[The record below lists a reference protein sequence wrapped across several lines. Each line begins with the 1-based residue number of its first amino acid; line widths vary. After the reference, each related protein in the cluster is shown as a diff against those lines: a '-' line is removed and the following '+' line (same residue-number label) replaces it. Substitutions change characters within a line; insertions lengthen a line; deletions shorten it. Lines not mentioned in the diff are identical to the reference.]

1 MRNRAR
7 ATRTV
12 PPLAERAKWFTDARF
27 GMFVHWGLYSILGRG
42 EWAMFHERIPG
53 DEYAKLARRFNPA
66 KCDMN
71 AWAALAKRAGMKYVV
86 MTSRHHDGF
95 SLFDSRVSDFTSA
108 KTRAGRDF
116 VREYVTAVRKA
127 GLRVGL
133 YYSLLDWRFPGY
145 WAGPKKDPQDF
156 ARLVERVHAQVE
168 ELVTRY
174 GRIDILWFDGA
185 WPWTA
190 EDWQSRKLIRMIRHH
205 QPRILINNRALYGG
219 DFGTPEQ
226 QVIPEK
232 RLWEACMTMNT
243 WWGYYPSDTNWKS
256 TKQLV
261 YYLLD
266 CVGRSGN
273 YLLNVGPKPDGTI
286 PAPSVKRLTE
296 LGAWMERNG
305 ESIYSCGQAGRLWPI
320 MDFTS
325 TVGPFTQK
333 GRTVYL
339 HALKWPGREIVIGAE
354 GAKITAASLLATGE
368 PIPFEQNGKRVFLRN
383 LPRRA
388 PDALDTVI
396 RLRIA

>member
-1 MRNRAR
+1 MAGK
-7 ATRTV
+7 AV
-12 PPLAERAKWFTDARF
+12 ALAERAKWFVDARF
-27 GMFVHWGLYSILGRG
+27 GMFIHWGLYSILGRG
-42 EWAMFHERIPG
+42 EWAMYLERIPG
-53 DEYAKLARRFNPA
+53 AEYAKLARRFSPTR
-66 KCDMN
+66 CDI
-71 AWAALAKRAGMKYVV
+71 AQWAALAKQAGMKYCV

-95 SLFDSRVSDFTSA
+95 SLFDSRVSSFTSA

-116 VREYVTAVRKA
+116 IREYVTAVREA

-145 WAGPKKDPQDF
+145 WAGPKKDPRGW

-168 ELVTRY
+168 ELVTGY
-174 GRIDILWFDGA
+174 GRIDVLWFDGG

-190 EDWQSRKLIRMIRHH
+190 EDWKSRKLIGMIRRH
-205 QPRILINNRALYGG
+205 QPHILINNRALWGG

-226 QVIPEK
+226 QIIAQK
-232 RLWEACMTMNT
+232 NLWEACMTMNT
-243 WWGYYPSDTNWKS
+243 WWGYYPADTNWKS

-266 CVGRSGN
+266 CVSRGGN

-296 LGAWMERNG
+296 LGAWMAGNAA
-305 ESIYSCGQAGRLWPI
+305 SIHGCGQAGRLWPV

-325 TVGPFTQK
+325 TVGPFTRK
-333 GRTVYL
+333 GSTVYL
-339 HALKWPGREIVIGAE
+339 HALKWPGCQITVGAE
-354 GAKITAASLLATGE
+354 RDRIRAASFLATGE
-368 PIPFEQNGKRVFLRN
+368 PITLEQHGRRVFLTG
-383 LPRRA
+383 LPRKA

-396 RLRIA
+396 KLDLAR

>member
-1 MRNRAR
+1 MRTGVR
-7 ATRTV
+7 ATMTV
-12 PPLAERAKWFTDARF
+12 PPLAERAKWFADARF
-27 GMFVHWGLYSILGRG
+27 GMFIHWGLYSILGRG

-53 DEYAKLARRFNPA
+53 DEYAKLARRFSPT

-116 VREYVTAVRKA
+116 VGEYVTAVRKA

-145 WAGPKKDPQDF
+145 WAGPKKDPKDWG
-156 ARLVERVHAQVE
+156 RLVERVHTQVE

-286 PAPSVKRLTE
+286 PAPSVTRLRE
-296 LGAWMERNG
+296 MGAWMKKNG
-305 ESIYSCGQAGRLWPI
+305 EAIYGCGRAPFGGG
-320 MDFTS
+320 M
-325 TVGPFTQK
+325 VGLTTAK
-333 GRTVYL
+333 GKRVYL
-339 HALKWPGREIVIGAE
+339 HVFRWAGEEICLPGVKVPVKS
-354 GAKITAASLLATGE
+354 AKLLVGGRKVKVEQKGE
-368 PIPFEQNGKRVFLRN
+368 RLCLLG
-383 LPRRA
+383 LPKTA
-388 PDALDTVI
+388 PDPYDSVI
-396 RLRIA
+396 MMQL